1 MKRIFLALLA
11 GVAFQVGAADAP
23 PEKENWF
30 KRAGKAIASDAKAG
44 WEKAKQGYSRGG
56 KQIGRGTA
64 QAAKDV
70 GRSAKQSAKRTSE
83 AAKEEF

>member
-1 MKRIFLALLA
+1 MRAILFALLTGLALQ
-11 GVAFQVGAADAP
+11 VAAADTQ

-44 WEKAKQGYSRGG
+44 WQKAKKGYSKGG
-56 KQIGRGTA
+56 KQIGQGTTEA
-64 QAAKDV
+64 GKDV

-83 AAKEEF
+83 AAKKEF

>member
-1 MKRIFLALLA
+1 MRSILFALLTGLALQ
-11 GVAFQVGAADAP
+11 VAAADTQ

-44 WEKAKQGYSRGG
+44 WKKAKQGYSKGG

-64 QAAKDV
+64 DAARDV
-70 GRSAKQSAKRTSE
+70 GRSAKESAKRTSE
-83 AAKEEF
+83 AAKKEF